1 MTNKGIGV
9 LLIFVLLSAVLVI
22 IYQFGVTSLAS
33 TDIGAQT
40 AVAGTSYQSAYNASV
55 NTSITVTKFQ
65 PYMLYLIGFFA
76 LIIGLV
82 VLIGIV
88 KKKS

>member
-1 MTNKGIGV
+1 MANKGIGV
-9 LLIFVLLSAVLVI
+9 LLIFVLLLATLTIV
-22 IYQFGVTSLAS
+22 YQYSTTSLAS

-55 NTSITVTKFQ
+55 NTSIVVVKFQ
-65 PYMLYLIGFFA
+65 PFTLYLVGFFA